1 MIRDSIADILSAA
14 AKEKSVNA
22 KVEKLLSRDSVPLR
36 GVLRLIY
43 DEDIEFMVP
52 DTKPPYKEN
61 DLTDLDTMLYREARR
76 LRIFFKGGGYDNLNQ
91 MRRETLFIQLL
102 EDLDPA
108 DAKILSENMISHTP
122 IKGLT
127 RKTVEAAYPELF
139 TTPLPQLGFK

>member
-1 MIRDSIADILSAA
+1 MIRDSIAEVLNAA
-14 AKEKSVNA
+14 AKEKGVNS
-22 KVEKLLSRDSVPLR
+22 KVAVLQKFTSIPLK

-52 DTKPPYKEN
+52 DSKPPYKEN
-61 DLTDLDTMLYREARR
+61 NLIDLDTMLYREARR

-122 IKGLT
+122 VKGIT
-127 RKTVEAAYPELF
+127 RKTVEAAFPDLF
-139 TTPLPQLGFK
+139 DTPLPALGFK